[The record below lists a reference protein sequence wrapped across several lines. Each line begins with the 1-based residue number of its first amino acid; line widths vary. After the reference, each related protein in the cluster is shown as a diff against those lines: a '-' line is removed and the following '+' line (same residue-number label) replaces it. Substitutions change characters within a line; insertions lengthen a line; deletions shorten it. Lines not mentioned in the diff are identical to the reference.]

1 VAEVTGTLNNR
12 GNLDNKGGK
21 IFLNLEIANKYLI
34 KMMES

>member
-12 GNLDNKGGK
+12 GNLEKKGGR
-21 IFLNLEIANKYLI
+21 IFLNLELANKYLI